1 MTLPVLSGCVFRV
14 GASSTN
20 GVREENQDRLTSFQ
34 SPFGHLFV
42 LADGMGGHKGGA
54 LAAGIAT
61 SMLPQILRSL
71 PASTPAPD
79 ALVQSI
85 DRLNTVIVD
94 EGRSSGSDVEGMGST
109 LVVLLVRHTPDG
121 ALAIGA
127 HVGDSRIYFLRND
140 RLFCLTRDHTMVRDL
155 LDAGALTPEQAVD
168 HPQASVL
175 TRALGRE
182 GPVAVDLTSWMQ
194 VQVDDMFLLCSDG
207 LSAYAEME
215 DIQATLA
222 QPESPQVIA
231 EMLVRLALR
240 ESSEDNISVLVVRA
254 EPAAA
259 DPG

>member
-1 MTLPVLSGCVFRV
+1 MTTPVSSGCVFRV
-14 GASSTN
+14 GAWSTN

-34 SPFGHLFV
+34 SPIGHVFV
-42 LADGMGGHKGGA
+42 LADGMGGYKGGA

-61 SMLPQILRSL
+61 SKLPQILREL
-71 PASTPAPD
+71 PASTPVPD

-85 DRLNTVIVD
+85 DQLNEIILD

-127 HVGDSRIYFLRND
+127 HVGDSRIYFLRRE

-168 HPQASVL
+168 HPQANVL
-175 TRALGRE
+175 TRALGRS

-207 LSAYAEME
+207 LSAYAEMD
-215 DIQATLA
+215 DIRATLA
-222 QPESPQVIA
+222 QPESPQTIA

-240 ESSEDNISVLVVRA
+240 ESSEDNISALVVRA
-254 EPAAA
+254 EATPA
-259 DPG
+259 DPA